1 MRFVLKMAWR
11 DSRASRGRLML
22 FSLSVVLGI
31 AALVAI
37 GSFSADVRRSIDVEA
52 KGLLGADIVVT
63 APAVFPPALMA
74 YVESHGIEYSEE
86 RMLSSM
92 MVFPGG
98 AAHLRLVQVRAVDA
112 KFPFYGD
119 FVCDPANAALGLKD
133 GQAAVVIEPTLMKQF
148 GVQPG
153 DSVRLGKTSF
163 RVVGGVL
170 KVPGESPSVAM
181 LAPRAF
187 ISLSQLAGTGLA
199 SSQSLS
205 RYRLLMKLPPSLPP
219 ERVVSDL
226 KEHFADLRLQID
238 TVAERKKNIG
248 RALENIDGFLS
259 LVGFVALFLGGIGV
273 ASAVHVYVRQKISTV
288 AVLRCLGASAA
299 QSFSVY
305 VLQGVGLGVVGSVL
319 GGAVGVGIQW
329 AVPRLL
335 NGVLPFDISVALSW
349 SAILRGT
356 GAGLVIC
363 VLFTLLP
370 LLSIRKVSPLVA
382 LRSAFAEKVGRAPD
396 PYRVLLVVVIVVSVI
411 AFAIWQTGSIRVGLG
426 FAAVLAAG
434 FGILGGLATA
444 VTWASRHWVPRSL
457 PYVVRQGVA
466 NLHRPNNRTVL
477 LLLSLG
483 LGTFLILTL
492 LLSRTTLLRELVG
505 PEAGGRANLIFFDVQ
520 DDQIATLDSIAASA
534 GSPVV
539 EQAPIVTMKLTAIR
553 GKSSEQLLKD
563 RREGLPGWALR
574 REYRS
579 SYRGALSP
587 TETLAS
593 GSFVGSVPPGTAD
606 IPISIEESL
615 AKDLRLKVG
624 DSLTWDVQGVP
635 MQTHVGS
642 IRTVEWRR
650 MEPNFFII
658 FPTGALEDAPKTY
671 VAALKAATP
680 ALSANLQSKIVG
692 ALPNV
697 SAIDLGLVAETLD
710 SIFSKIA
717 YAVEFMALFTIIT
730 GLVVLMGSVLTGRY
744 QRIRETVLLRTLGS
758 TRRQLVQ
765 ISVVEYAVLGILA
778 AAVGSVMAVGANLL
792 VAHFILHARAAAP
805 LGQIVGAFATAS
817 AVTLLAGFLANRG
830 IADHPPL
837 EVLRQET

>member
-1 MRFVLKMAWR
+1 MAWR
-11 DSRASRGRLML
+11 DSRASRGRLVL

-37 GSFSADVRRSIDVEA
+37 GSFSADVRRSIDAEA
-52 KGLLGADIVVT
+52 KGLLGADLVIT
-63 APAVFPPALMA
+63 APAEFPAALIA
-74 YVESHGIEYSEE
+74 YVDSVGIERSEE

-92 MVFPGG
+92 MIFPGG
-98 AAHLRLVQVRAVDA
+98 PANLRLVQVRAVDSN
-112 KFPFYGD
+112 FPFYGD
-119 FVCDPANAALGLKD
+119 FVTDPAGSQGRLKGD
-133 GQAAVVIEPTLMKQF
+133 QPVVLIEPTLMKQF
-148 GVQPG
+148 GVHTG
-153 DSVRLGKTSF
+153 DAVRLGKTSF
-163 RVVGGVL
+163 TVAGGVV
-170 KVPGESPSVAM
+170 KVPGESASVAL

-187 ISLSQLAGTGLA
+187 IYLPRLASTGLA
-199 SSQSLS
+199 NAQSLS
-205 RYRLLMKLPPSLPP
+205 RYRLLMKLPPGLSPDP
-219 ERVVSDL
+219 IVAEL
-226 KEHFADLRLQID
+226 KKRFTDLRLQFD
-238 TVAERKKNIG
+238 TVAERKKNLG

-288 AVLRCLGASAA
+288 AILRCLGASAA

-305 VLQGVGLGVVGSVL
+305 VLQGVGLGLMGSLV
-319 GGAVGVGIQW
+319 GGALGVAIQL

-335 NGVLPFDISVALSW
+335 KGVLPFEISVALSW

-370 LLSIRKVSPLVA
+370 LLAIRRVSPLVA

-396 PYRVLLVVVIVVSVI
+396 PYRILLVVMIVLSVI
-411 AFAIWQTGSIRVGLG
+411 AFAIWQTASVRVGLG
-426 FAAVLAAG
+426 FAGVLAAG
-434 FGILGGLATA
+434 FGILGGLAYG
-444 VTWASRHWVPRSL
+444 VSWASRHWVPKGL
-457 PYVVRQGVA
+457 PYVVRQGIA

-492 LLSRTTLLRELVG
+492 LLSRTTLLRDLVG

-520 DDQIATLDSIAASA
+520 DDQIGTLDAIAARA

-539 EQAPIVTMKLTAIR
+539 EQAPIVTMKLTAVR
-553 GKSSEQLLKD
+553 GRAAEALAKD
-563 RREGLPGWALR
+563 HREGLPGWALR

-579 SYRGALSP
+579 SYRDTLSA

-593 GSFVGSVPPGTAD
+593 GKFVGTVAPGTAD
-606 IPISIEESL
+606 IPISVEESL
-615 AKDLRLKVG
+615 AKDLRLSVG
-624 DSLTWDVQGVP
+624 DALTWDVQGVTL
-635 MQTHVGS
+635 QTHVSS

-650 MEPNFFII
+650 MEPNFFVI
-658 FPTGALEDAPKTY
+658 FPTGALEEAPKTY

-680 ALSANLQSKIVG
+680 ALSATLQSQIVG

-697 SAIDLGLVAETLD
+697 SAIDLSLVAETLD
-710 SIFSKIA
+710 AIFAKIA
-717 YAVEFMALFTIIT
+717 YAVEFMALFTIVT
-730 GLVVLMGSVLTGRY
+730 GLIVLMGSVLTGRY

-758 TRRQLVQ
+758 TRRQLIE
-765 ISVVEYAVLGILA
+765 ISIVEYAVLGVLA
-778 AAVGSVMAVGANLL
+778 AAVGSIMAVGANLL
-792 VAHFILHARAAAP
+792 VARFVLHTPAAAP
-805 LGQIVGAFATAS
+805 LSQILGAFVTAS
-817 AVTLLAGFLANRG
+817 IVTLVAGFLANRG
-830 IADHPPL
+830 ITDTPPL